1 MMKMPLAD
9 LLSFHQLSTSIPVSA
24 FLPRVAHAIPTFTT
38 KRIFIQPITPG

>member
-1 MMKMPLAD
+1 MMEMPLD
-9 LLSFHQLSTSIPVSA
+9 NLPPFHQLSA